1 MEDIRETSNAQAPTS
16 NAEFKEHGAY
26 RKPSTFQSP
35 DRNQRFAEWSQREL
49 SDMDGKS
56 EG

>member
-35 DRNQRFAEWSQREL
+35 DRNQRFAEWSQPEL
-49 SDMDGKS
+49 SDMDGKP
-56 EG
+56 GG